1 MDISKTSEWAALVE
15 FQSQLSGQHMRDMF
29 ASDPHRFERLH
40 LQVGPLLADYSKHR
54 VTDDVLVAL
63 LALARAAG
71 VEGQRDAMLAG
82 DRINVTE
89 NRSVLHTALRNRSGD
104 PVFVDG
110 NDVMPG
116 IRSVLARMRSF
127 TDSVRSGA
135 WTGYSGKPIRTVVNI
150 GIGGSDLGPAMVVQ
164 ALGFD
169 VQPDLAFHFVSN
181 IDGTDIATALA
192 AADPETTLF
201 VVASKTFTTQE
212 TMTNAGT
219 AKAWLLA
226 HHGDDSAT
234 ARHFV
239 AVSTNEERVVAFG
252 IEAENMFEFWDW
264 VGGRYSLWSSVGMTI
279 ALAVGMDQ
287 FESLL
292 DGAHEMDR
300 HFASEPLE
308 TNLPVILAMLGIWY
322 INFWGAESHA
332 IIPYDQYLA
341 RFSAYFQQGDME
353 SNGKS
358 VRLDGTSVSYDTGPV
373 IWGEPGTNGQHAF
386 FQLIHQGTR
395 LIPADFILPA
405 RSHHPRGRHHAMLTA
420 NFLAQTRALMLG
432 KTTEEARAELESAGA
447 VEVEVMARHKTYAG
461 NQPTTSIVV
470 PEIDAFS
477 LGMLIALYEHKI
489 FVQGVVWG
497 INSFDQWG
505 VELGKQLASELLPAV
520 ENADQSG
527 AGLDSSTLGLL
538 SFYRANQL

>member
-1 MDISKTSEWAALVE
+1 MDISQTSEWAALAE
-15 FQSQLSGQHMRDMF
+15 LQSQLKGQHMRDLF
-29 ASDPHRFERLH
+29 SSDPQRYEKMH
-40 LQVGPLLADYSKHR
+40 LQVGPLLADFSKHR
-54 VTDDVLVAL
+54 VTDDVLGAL
-63 LALARAAG
+63 FALARAAR
-71 VEGQRDAMLAG
+71 VEERRDAMLTG
-82 DRINVTE
+82 ERINVTE
-89 NRSVLHTALRNRSGD
+89 GRSVLHTALRNRSNT
-104 PVFVDG
+104 PVVVDG
-110 NDVMPG
+110 EDVMPG
-116 IRSVLARMRSF
+116 VRSVLSRMRAF
-127 TDSVRSGA
+127 TDAVRAGV

-164 ALGFD
+164 ALGFYA
-169 VQPDLAFHFVSN
+169 QPDLTFHFVSN
-181 IDGTDIATALA
+181 VDGTDIATALA

-226 HHGDDSAT
+226 HHGDEAAT

-239 AVSTNEERVVAFG
+239 AVSTNAEKVVSFG
-252 IEAENMFEFWDW
+252 IDAENMFEFWDW
-264 VGGRYSLWSSVGMTI
+264 VGGRYSLWSSIGMTI
-279 ALAVGMDQ
+279 ALAVGMDR
-287 FESLL
+287 FEELL

-308 TNLPVILAMLGIWY
+308 TNLPLILAMLGIWY

-358 VRLDGTSVSYDTGPV
+358 VRLDGTAVSYDTGPV

-395 LIPADFILPA
+395 LIPADFLLPA
-405 RSHHPRGRHHAMLTA
+405 RSHHPEGRHHAMLTA

-432 KTTEEARAELESAGA
+432 KTTEEARAQLENAREA
-447 VEVEVMARHKTYAG
+447 DVEVMARHKTYAG
-461 NQPTTSIVV
+461 NQPTTSLMV
-470 PEIDAFS
+470 PEIDARS

-505 VELGKQLASELLPAV
+505 VELGKQLASELLPTV
-520 ENADQSG
+520 ENAAEVG
-527 AGLDSSTLGLL
+527 ADLDISTLGLL
-538 SFYRANQL
+538 SFYRDNQL